1 MLEACGPIL
10 HSRGALHLRGRTIAW
25 GERTFLMAIVNVTP
39 DSFSG
44 DGRSDAEMAIDHAV
58 RQWHHGA
65 DILDIGGESTRPG
78 HTVIDDAAEIE
89 RVVPVIA
96 EVRARIPNAILSID
110 TYKPAVARAAFHA
123 GADMINS
130 VWGAPD
136 ALLDVA
142 VELGMPLA
150 AMHNQAGTA
159 YDTDVCDAVASFLA
173 DCGTRALQRGL
184 AREAIILDPGIGFGK
199 TPNHNIRILRKLSRI
214 CDLGFPTLLGTSR
227 KSTIGKLTKREPH
240 ERIYGTAATTALGVA
255 AGIDMVRVHD
265 VAQNRD
271 VISVSDAIVRDWRPQ
286 GWTG

>member
-1 MLEACGPIL
+1 
-10 HSRGALHLRGRTIAW
+10 
-25 GERTFLMAIVNVTP
+25 MAIVNVTP

-44 DGRSDAEMAIDHAV
+44 DGRSDTDLAIEYAV

-78 HTVIDDAAEIE
+78 YQPVDIATEIE
-89 RVVPVIA
+89 RVVPVVE
-96 EVRARIPNAILSID
+96 EVRKRLPTAIISVD
-110 TYKPAVARAAFHA
+110 TYKPEVAREAHSA

-136 ALLDVA
+136 DLIDVA
-142 VELGMPLA
+142 VELRMPLA
-150 AMHNQAGTA
+150 AMHNQAGTH
-159 YDTDVCDAVASFLA
+159 YDGDVVEAVASFLE
-173 DCGTRALQRGL
+173 DCAQRALARGL
-184 AREAIILDPGIGFGK
+184 ARESIVLDPGIGFGK
-199 TPNHNIRILRKLSRI
+199 TPNHNIRILRRLSRI
-214 CDLGFPTLLGTSR
+214 CELGFPTLLGTSR
-227 KSTIGKLTKREPH
+227 KSTIGKLTQRQPH

>member
-1 MLEACGPIL
+1 
-10 HSRGALHLRGRTIAW
+10 
-25 GERTFLMAIVNVTP
+25 MAIVNVTP

-44 DGRSDAEMAIDHAV
+44 DGRSEVESAIEHAV
-58 RQWHHGA
+58 GQWQQGA

-78 HTVIDDAAEIE
+78 NEPVDEATELA
-89 RVVPVIA
+89 RVVPVVA
-96 EVRARIPNAILSID
+96 AVRERLPGALISID
-110 TYKPAVARAAFHA
+110 TFKPAVARAAAEA

-136 ALLDVA
+136 ALIDVA
-142 VELGMPLA
+142 VELNMPLA
-150 AMHNQAGTA
+150 AMHNQRGTH
-159 YDTDVCDAVASFLA
+159 YTGDVVDAVCAYLA
-173 DCGTRALQRGL
+173 DCAERAMKRGL
-184 AREAIILDPGIGFGK
+184 PREAIVLDPGIGFGK
-199 TPNHNIRILRKLSRI
+199 TPNHNIRILRRLERI

-240 ERIYGTAATTALGVA
+240 ERIYGTAATTALGIA